1 LVGILKMK
9 KKVDEIK
16 MKELSKILSLAIE
29 NHDLSKLLQ
38 FEKENNITYYAEL
51 LTTKSPME
59 TYVLQIIL
67 ERIRKIE
74 FSDYDVLFVRKIADS
89 ILSFDEE
96 DEHPYFLPQL
106 FMVLD
111 VYFSAHRNKTNLFL
125 MLFQE
130 FSTNFHV
137 IDSLLGIVKFMEFD
151 SNISRVYKEILQL
164 ASKHFLHVQSV
175 EFSSIIVL
183 DLVDREEDL
192 KPFYPELR
200 NILLKS
206 SLSMNY
212 LHILELMISEIPNQD
227 LLEIFQKF
235 EGIFDSKEKNR
246 EYFYDYFMDIFESNN
261 IGFEAFSSVYSFVP
275 LKLEYCWNASVHPLK
290 SREMKKKK
298 KMILILHP

>member
-1 LVGILKMK
+1 LIGGKQKMK
-9 KKVDEIK
+9 KKVDETK
-16 MKELSKILSLAIE
+16 TKELSKILSLAIE
-29 NHDLSKLLQ
+29 NHDLSKLFQ

-59 TYVLQIIL
+59 TDVLQIIL
-67 ERIRKIE
+67 ERIRNIE

-89 ILSFDEE
+89 ILSFDEGG
-96 DEHPYFLPQL
+96 EHPYFLPQL

-111 VYFSAHRNKTNLFL
+111 IYFSAHRNKTNLFL

-130 FSTNFHV
+130 FSTNFSV
-137 IDSLLGIVKFMEFD
+137 IGSLLSIVKFMEFD

-164 ASKHFLHVQSV
+164 ASKHFDVQSV
-175 EFSSIIVL
+175 EFSCIIVL

-212 LHILELMISEIPNQD
+212 LYILELMISEISNRD

-246 EYFYDYFMDIFESNN
+246 EYFYDYFMAIFESNN
-261 IGFEAFSSVYSFVP
+261 IEFEAFSSVYSFVQ

-298 KMILILHP
+298 MILILHP